1 MPDDS
6 ARLREYLERPLPD
19 LMAELALYDDTTKGA
34 SDVWQKIA
42 GPLRQRVCTEW
53 KWCQVRQDARF
64 ENDYDLLVAVA
75 SVLTSRVLNLPL
87 DVDLVLVAT
96 ILVKRGLDS
105 FCGCA

>member
-34 SDVWQKIA
+34 GDVWQKIA
-42 GPLRQRVCTEW
+42 GPLRQRICTEW
-53 KWCQVRQDARF
+53 QWCEVRQDARF

-75 SVLTSRVLNLPL
+75 SILTTRVLNLPL
-87 DVDLVLVAT
+87 DVDMVLVAT

-105 FCGCA
+105 FCSCP